1 MARPKR
7 RRSRNKYGAKPEYV
21 NGHRFASGREANR
34 YRQLLLMETAGEIA
48 DLELQPKF
56 PFEINGRPVLIKS
69 AGYPNGRRASYTAD
83 FKYRDRKHGYRET
96 VEDAKGADTSASRL
110 RRAIVAAQYGVEIVL
125 I

>member
-1 MARPKR
+1 
-7 RRSRNKYGAKPEYV
+7 
-21 NGHRFASGREANR
+21 RFASGREADR

-48 DLELQPKF
+48 DLALQPKF

-69 AGYPNGRRASYTAD
+69 NGYPNGRRASYTAD
-83 FKYRDRKHGYRET
+83 FKYRDSKHGWREV

-110 RRAIVAAQYGVEIVL
+110 RRAIVTAQYGIEIVL